1 MVKNSILI
9 ILGTIFVML
18 GTLGIFLPLL
28 PTTPFLLL
36 AATCY
41 LKSSNKLYH
50 WLLNHRLL
58 GKYISN
64 YIRHRAI
71 TIKTKL
77 VTITLLWLT
86 IGYSISF
93 VISSPLVKL
102 ILLIIAIGVS
112 LHLLSLKTLK
122 NTI

>member
-9 ILGTIFVML
+9 ILGTLFVIL

-41 LKSSNKLYH
+41 LKSSNKLYC

-71 TIKTKL
+71 TIKTKF
-77 VTITLLWLT
+77 VTITFLWLT
-86 IGYSISF
+86 IGYSILF

-112 LHLLSLKTLK
+112 LHLLFLKTLK

>member
-9 ILGTIFVML
+9 ILGTLFVML

>member
-9 ILGTIFVML
+9 ILGTIFVIL

-41 LKSSNKLYH
+41 LKSSNKLYR

-64 YIRHRAI
+64 YIRYRAI

-102 ILLIIAIGVS
+102 ILLIIALGVS